1 MHAPTLLLAVLAA
14 CVLDK
19 PEAARQDTAVR
30 TDSARADTSD
40 TAPPPDS
47 ADTDTSETDTEE
59 TDTSATD
66 SGAPDSAGDSA
77 PPDTG
82 RDTSTTSADGDGDGY
97 GPEDGDCDDAD
108 PDTHPGAVE
117 VLDGEDD
124 DCDGETDIVRAGT
137 GADAWLEAT
146 TGMNLGYRGLSV
158 GDLDADGLPEVI
170 AAAPALMGTADA
182 QVYVLEGADYA
193 TFAGDPG
200 AYAETTLSTEAR
212 FGFVGERMGDVDGD
226 GDDDLAAIGWYG
238 GPALLVYEG
247 PLAAGTLTEADA
259 DLTLDAASGGL
270 EGAIL
275 SDADPD
281 GDGACGLVFGDPTAG
296 EVRVWTGDPGSGV
309 VDPTAADVVWTGGA
323 GVGRALAAGD
333 LDDDGADDVAV
344 ADYAAGVV
352 YVLPASAVGSSG
364 AVATLARWTFRLQ
377 TNVGMYGG
385 LAFGSVDSD
394 GGVDLVVGEP
404 FAPANSRAV
413 DGGRVEVF
421 FGGLGPGT
429 YTFGDA
435 DVVIAGEGMGTIF
448 DFGHHV
454 GVADPFG
461 DGPLVLASAPV
472 AGSPPSWL
480 FGYDAATATL
490 WSDHALSIEGATPG
504 DGLGHRF
511 AVEDL
516 DLDGA
521 PEWIVAAPDAY
532 SIGAGGA
539 LWFFAGR

>member
-1 MHAPTLLLAVLAA
+1 MHAHNLLIAVLAA
-14 CVLDK
+14 CVLGK
-19 PEAARQDTAVR
+19 PEDAGQDTAVL
-30 TDSARADTSD
+30 TDSGTADTSD
-40 TAPPPDS
+40 TAPLPDT
-47 ADTDTSETDTEE
+47 AGTDTSETDTEE
-59 TDTSATD
+59 TD
-66 SGAPDSAGDSA
+66 SGVPDSADSA

-82 RDTSTTSADGDGDGY
+82 RDTSAPSADADGDGY
-97 GPEDGDCDDAD
+97 SPEDGDCDDAD
-108 PDTHPGAVE
+108 PDTHPGAIE
-117 VLDGEDD
+117 VLNGTDD
-124 DCDGETDIVRAGT
+124 DCDGETDVVQAGAD
-137 GADAWLEAT
+137 ADAWLEAT
-146 TGMNLGYRGLSV
+146 TGANLGYRGLSV

-226 GDDDLAAIGWYG
+226 GVDDLAAIGWYG

-247 PLAAGTLTEADA
+247 PLAPGTLTEADA
-259 DLTLDAASGGL
+259 DLTLDAASGAL

-281 GDGACGLVFGDPTAG
+281 GDGACGLVFGDPAAA

-309 VDPTAADVVWTGGA
+309 VDPSAADVVWTGRA

-333 LDDDGADDVAV
+333 LDGDGADDVAV
-344 ADYAAGVV
+344 ADYTAGVV
-352 YVLPASAVGSSG
+352 YVLPASAVRSSG
-364 AVATLARWTFRLQ
+364 DAATLAQWTFTLQ

-385 LAFGSVDSD
+385 LAFGSVDPD

-404 FAPANSRAV
+404 FAPANTRAV

-429 YTFGDA
+429 YTFSDA
-435 DVVIAGEGMGTIF
+435 DVVVEGEGMGTIF

-490 WSDHALSIEGATPG
+490 WSDHTLAIEGATPG